1 MEIAEIKIKW
11 DLISDKIIDKGFKS
25 IILAPECRADLYLGI
40 NKDANRCLILA
51 LPKNHHVDFRSIVKE
66 NLSIEFFP
74 ESNYIVLK
82 LTENSF
88 YELFDDLIISM
99 YKRIKDVEDIEEYSN
114 EFIQTFYK
122 WSEFFSDKLS
132 NLLSTEIIKGL
143 FGELIMLKTFVEA
156 ATALDI
162 NNVLSYWTGPVD
174 QRHDF
179 TMDRKDMEVK
189 TKSELKIDVTIS
201 SEYQLEKN
209 LDKELE
215 LIVISVT
222 ENEGFPVKKLILDI
236 KSLIQSKSGD
246 YVLFLK
252 NLSLIGINLKNVSQY
267 DHLIFK
273 PISKTIYIVDEDFPR
288 IIRSIVPKEI
298 SSVKYKL
305 RVSALNSYKISEI
318 YY

>member
-51 LPKNHHVDFRSIVKE
+51 LPKNHHVDFRSVVKE

-99 YKRIKDVEDIEEYSN
+99 YNRIKDVEDIEEYSN

-162 NNVLSYWTGPVD
+162 NNVLSSWTGPVD

-179 TMDRKDMEVK
+179 TMDRKDLEVK

-252 NLSLIGINLKNVSQY
+252 NLSLIGINLKNASQY

-273 PISKTIYIVDEDFPR
+273 PVSRTIYIVDENFPR